1 MTALGVD
8 ISEHNPGLI
17 IPTDGSVDYVIARAS
32 LAETKKDSLYHT
44 FRDQCR
50 SAKIPFAAY
59 HFVYPRLPGST
70 YAAQASNF
78 HSVVGDTSVPVM
90 LDVETDNT
98 THPSLADAVG
108 VRRALV
114 AIGYRVPL
122 IYLPRWYWNGAL
134 ASAPIPAELGDL
146 MSSNYGSNT
155 PHLLADGYR
164 TRGGDT
170 GPGWTPYGGRPVGIW
185 QFTSNAL
192 VGGQSIDGGACREP
206 LSTYFTLWGAT
217 GDDMSDADVAAVNAH
232 TDQQLQL
239 LWQALGGAD
248 NSVFSGGVT
257 AKDAQGRVE
266 QLLGLLWQAIS
277 GADNSVYS
285 GGVTAKDLQSAI
297 TDLATKATV
306 SDTSASVLAAV
317 STLAAKVTDLQDAV
331 AQIQTAAGGGP
342 ATITLTGTSTP
353 AVP

>member
-1 MTALGVD
+1 MTREAD
-8 ISEHNPGLI
+8 GLQY
-17 IPTDGSVDYVIARAS
+17 GSRAS
-32 LAETKKDSLYHT
+32 
-44 FRDQCR
+44 
-50 SAKIPFAAY
+50 
-59 HFVYPRLPGST
+59 
-70 YAAQASNF
+70 
-78 HSVVGDTSVPVM
+78 
-90 LDVETDNT
+90 
-98 THPSLADAVG
+98 
-108 VRRALV
+108 
-114 AIGYRVPL
+114 
-122 IYLPRWYWNGAL
+122 
-134 ASAPIPAELGDL
+134 
-146 MSSNYGSNT
+146 YGSALSGCDTNAARFT
-155 PHLLADGYR
+155 TGADMQAWL
-164 TRGGDT
+164 T
-170 GPGWTPYGGRPVGIW
+170 G
-185 QFTSNAL
+185 S
-192 VGGQSIDGGACREP
+192 
-206 LSTYFTLWGAT
+206 AT
-217 GDDMSDADVAAVNAH
+217 EGDDMSQADIDAVNAH

-331 AQIQTAAGGGP
+331 AQIQTGSGGGP

-353 AVP
+353 SIP